1 LEEGEIMGQFGK
13 PFFVS
18 PIRRDKYSFKARRNS
33 VIADPPAQN
42 VKTSDQQDIFTLY
55 YLFIVR

>member
-1 LEEGEIMGQFGK
+1 MQFGK

-33 VIADPPAQN
+33 VIANPSAQN
-42 VKTSDQQDIFTLY
+42 IKTSDQHAIFTLHY
-55 YLFIVR
+55 SFYDKFIISS